1 VTDLPAPTP
10 RDTERRA
17 STLVASPA
25 RGRIRR
31 IGRWFG
37 WIALALVLLTVLT
50 GYGITEFRVVGQ
62 LTFGLLGKALSQRWH
77 EYVGLLV
84 VASLAVH
91 VGIAMWW
98 RVRGS
103 HGPDDEVER

>member
-1 VTDLPAPTP
+1 
-10 RDTERRA
+10 
-17 STLVASPA
+17 
-25 RGRIRR
+25 
-31 IGRWFG
+31 
-37 WIALALVLLTVLT
+37 
-50 GYGITEFRVVGQ
+50 VGQ

-103 HGPDDEVER
+103 RGPDDEVER